1 MKLVN
6 LMPVNTYEPVAK
18 INEDLEDMDV
28 TIPAKVEKFLDR
40 ALDVIK
46 GYNLPKRK
54 EQLVMA
60 KLVDALGMTPQD
72 LQQAVQRLKKY
83 KIAHK

>member
-54 EQLVMA
+54 EQLVIA

>member
-1 MKLVN
+1 MAKLVN
-6 LMPVNTYEPVAK
+6 LIPGK
-18 INEDLEDMDV
+18 QINPKVIKEDLEDMDV

-40 ALDVIK
+40 ALEVIK

-83 KIAHK
+83 KIVKR

>member
-40 ALDVIK
+40 ALEVIK